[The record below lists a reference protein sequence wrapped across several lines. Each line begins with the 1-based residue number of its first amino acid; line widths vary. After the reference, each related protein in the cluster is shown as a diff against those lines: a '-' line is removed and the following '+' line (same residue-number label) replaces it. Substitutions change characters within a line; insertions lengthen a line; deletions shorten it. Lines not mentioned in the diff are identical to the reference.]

1 MIESAGMSVKD
12 GRDRQV
18 LATGVKGEAN
28 SFEANSDMLVEPVG
42 EAAGNFKDPFV
53 LPRECSLRLES
64 MARAAR
70 RSIQREVDVDTQCP
84 SACSTLLRLCTRPWC
99 WA

>member
-1 MIESAGMSVKD
+1 MVESAGMSVKD

-18 LATGVKGEAN
+18 LATGVQGEAN

-42 EAAGNFKDPFV
+42 EAARNLQDLSQKS
-53 LPRECSLRLES
+53 RECSLRLES

-70 RSIQREVDVDTQCP
+70 RSIQREVDVDT
-84 SACSTLLRLCTRPWC
+84 
-99 WA
+99 

>member
-1 MIESAGMSVKD
+1 MVESAGMSVKD

-18 LATGVKGEAN
+18 LATGVQGEAN

-42 EAAGNFKDPFV
+42 EAAKNLQDLSQKS
-53 LPRECSLRLES
+53 RECSLRLES

-70 RSIQREVDVDTQCP
+70 RSIQREVDVDT
-84 SACSTLLRLCTRPWC
+84 
-99 WA
+99 